1 MTAFSSSIRLQ
12 GLINA
17 LSAKTGDNVT
27 EAFETLGNE
36 TFKNQVAETVPDY
49 TFTLPPDRWSNPTP
63 CCT

>member
-49 TFTLPPDRWSNPTP
+49 TFTSDRTGKANPTP
-63 CCT
+63 